1 VTFRDATAADR
12 SAIARLLEQLG
23 YPADADHIP
32 ARLTRIQDSGRGRV
46 LVADNGS
53 RVVGVASAELVTSIA
68 YAEPVLMVTAF
79 VVDGTVR
86 RQGVG
91 RRLLA
96 AIEAFG
102 RERGCNKAVVTSAE
116 RRADA
121 HAFYTGLGWA
131 YTGRR
136 FGKGLEG

>member
-1 VTFRDATAADR
+1 MTFRDATAADR

-23 YPADADHIP
+23 YPVDADDIP
-32 ARLTRIQDSGRGRV
+32 ARLARIQDSERGRV
-46 LVADNGS
+46 LVADDGS
-53 RVVGVASAELVTSIA
+53 RVVGMACAELLTPIA

-79 VVDGTVR
+79 VVDSSVR
-86 RQGVG
+86 RRGVG
-91 RRLLA
+91 RRLVA

-102 RERGCNKAVVTSAE
+102 REQGCDRAVVTSAE
-116 RRADA
+116 HRADA

-136 FGKGLEG
+136 FGRALK

>member
-1 VTFRDATAADR
+1 VIFRDATAADR
-12 SAIARLLEQLG
+12 REIAHLLGQLG
-23 YPADADHIP
+23 YPVNADHIP
-32 ARLTRIQDSGRGRV
+32 ARLERIQEGGRGRV
-46 LVADNGS
+46 LVADDGS
-53 RVVGVASAELVTSIA
+53 RVVGVASVEFLTSIA

-79 VVDGTVR
+79 VVDSTVR

-102 RERGCNKAVVTSAE
+102 RERGCDKAVVTSAE

-136 FGKGLEG
+136 FGRALK